1 MNPVAGGHWNQP
13 DFLLQNIPPAAARRD
28 LVPET
33 QRHRQRIQH
42 TRLARTIVA
51 HQQSEMRMK
60 FKRLL
65 RPFKLLEILDMEA
78 VNSHTVLQFYPMP
91 GGLARRFFR

>member
-1 MNPVAGGHWNQP
+1 
-13 DFLLQNIPPAAARRD
+13 
-28 LVPET
+28 
-33 QRHRQRIQH
+33 
-42 TRLARTIVA
+42 
-51 HQQSEMRMK
+51 MRMK